1 MNKIKSWKIIT
12 QMGRKIKR
20 NWKILSDK
28 YNLNLIIEG
37 LDALPRFDFPGI
49 QNLYLKT
56 YITQEFLKKNILASN
71 TIYLCVEHDNKIIK
85 NYFEVLEEIF
95 LKISKFVKSNDNSEI
110 LLDGPISIAGIRS
123 KI

>member
-1 MNKIKSWKIIT
+1 
-12 QMGRKIKR
+12 MGRKIKR